1 MSSHKLS
8 PSSADVSSRGK
19 VKQVIPLERLG
30 NASPCPHDAGV
41 GANGGNL
48 GTLGTRNSYS
58 YAHAE
63 KNICDETRF
72 YTHIEKE
79 WKNRVPVVPSPPDLA
94 PVVHALEYAHPWF
107 REPENGEWVI
117 GLYRDDDGTAA
128 PLLLW
133 ADMREDRF
141 WDAARREHVKPPKF
155 YLRLSEQPQIDGET
169 GYPIIDGAICP
180 F

>member
-8 PSSADVSSRGK
+8 ADAASRAK
-19 VKQVIPLERLG
+19 VKHVIPLERLG
-30 NASPCPHDAGV
+30 SASPCLRDADP
-41 GANGGNL
+41 GANGGNA

-58 YAHAE
+58 YARAE
-63 KNICDETRF
+63 KKMCDETRF

-79 WKNRVPVVPSPPDLA
+79 WKNRVPVVPGPPDLA
-94 PVVHALEYAHPWF
+94 AAVFALECVRPGF
-107 REPENGEWVI
+107 REPENGEWII
-117 GLYRDDDGTAA
+117 GLYRDDDGNAA

-133 ADMREDRF
+133 ADTREDRL
-141 WDAARREHVKPPKF
+141 WDPARREHVKPPMF